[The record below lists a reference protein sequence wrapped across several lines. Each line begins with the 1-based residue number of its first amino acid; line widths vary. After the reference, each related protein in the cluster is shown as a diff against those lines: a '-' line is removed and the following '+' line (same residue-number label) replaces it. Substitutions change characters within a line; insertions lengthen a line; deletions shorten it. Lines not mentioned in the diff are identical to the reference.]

1 MRYPDSMARSA
12 EYLRLALPLMTRQR
26 TALHPISYAVWYE
39 FVSGRNPGLMQAV
52 RERTRDGGVLEEDD
66 TAALYR
72 EHLAEPL
79 LDPEDARRVSEGLS
93 RVLDNMASTAAE
105 AGDRTA
111 RFDQSLLEWSR
122 QLLDESTLNARARE
136 QLQSLMDETRQMRQ
150 AMSTLQQRLD
160 ASHGEIA
167 ALREEVSQARSEALV
182 DALTGLANRRAFE
195 RRLASCL
202 RADEAPA
209 SPQEPSLCLV
219 LGDIDFFK
227 RVNDS
232 YGHSFGDQVLRAVAQ
247 SMQRMIS
254 EPGLAAR
261 VGGEEFALLLPDTP
275 LLQAR
280 QLAEQLRT
288 AIASSSIRRANGE
301 KAAERVTLS
310 LGVTQLAPGESANDF
325 FERAD
330 RALYAS
336 KRSGRNCVT
345 VLAARAA

>member
-12 EYLRLALPLMTRQR
+12 EYLRLALPLMTKQR
-26 TALHPISYAVWYE
+26 AALHPISYAVWYE
-39 FVSGRNPGLMQAV
+39 FVSGRNLPLIKAV
-52 RERTRDGGVLEEDD
+52 QERTRSGALLDEDD
-66 TAALYR
+66 TASIYR
-72 EHLAEPL
+72 QHVAEPV
-79 LDPEDARRVSEGLS
+79 LDREDARRVSEGLS

-122 QLLDESTLNARARE
+122 QLLDESALNAQARE
-136 QLQSLMDETRQMRQ
+136 QLQTLLGDTREMRQ
-150 AMSTLQQRLD
+150 AMTALQQRLD
-160 ASHGEIA
+160 ASQSEIA

-202 RADEAPA
+202 A
-209 SPQEPSLCLV
+209 EPLAQPEQGPCLV

-247 SMQRMIS
+247 SIKRLAG
-254 EPGLAAR
+254 EPRLAAR
-261 VGGEEFALLLPDTP
+261 VGGEEFALLLPSAD
-275 LLQAR
+275 LGEAQA
-280 QLAEQLRT
+280 LAEQLRG
-288 AIASSSIRRANGE
+288 AIAASRIRRGDKE
-301 KAAERVTLS
+301 QSLERVTLS
-310 LGVTQLAPGESANDF
+310 LGVTQLACGESANDF

>member
-12 EYLRLALPLMTRQR
+12 EYLRLALPLMTKQR
-26 TALHPISYAVWYE
+26 AALHPISYAVWYE
-39 FVSGRNPGLMQAV
+39 FVSGRNLPLIKAV
-52 RERTRDGGVLEEDD
+52 QERTRGGALLDEDD
-66 TAALYR
+66 TASLYR
-72 EHLAEPL
+72 QHVAEPV
-79 LDPEDARRVSEGLS
+79 LDREDARRVSEGLS

-122 QLLDESTLNARARE
+122 QLLDESALNAQARE
-136 QLQSLMDETRQMRQ
+136 QLQTLLGDTREMRQ
-150 AMSTLQQRLD
+150 AMTALQQRLD
-160 ASHGEIA
+160 ASQSEIA

-202 RADEAPA
+202 A
-209 SPQEPSLCLV
+209 EPLAQPEQGPCLV

-247 SMQRMIS
+247 SIKRLAG
-254 EPGLAAR
+254 EPRLAAR
-261 VGGEEFALLLPDTP
+261 VGGEEFALLLPSAD
-275 LLQAR
+275 LGEAQA
-280 QLAEQLRT
+280 LAEQLRG
-288 AIASSSIRRANGE
+288 AIAASRIRRGDKE
-301 KAAERVTLS
+301 QSLERVTLS
-310 LGVTQLAPGESANDF
+310 LGVTQLACGESANDF

>member
-12 EYLRLALPLMTRQR
+12 EYLRLALPLMTKQR
-26 TALHPISYAVWYE
+26 AALHPISYAVWYE
-39 FVSGRNPGLMQAV
+39 FVSGRNLPLIKAV
-52 RERTRDGGVLEEDD
+52 QERTRGGALLDEDD
-66 TAALYR
+66 TASLYR
-72 EHLAEPL
+72 QHVAEPV
-79 LDPEDARRVSEGLS
+79 LDREDARRVSEGLS

-122 QLLDESTLNARARE
+122 QLLDESALNAQARE
-136 QLQSLMDETRQMRQ
+136 QLQTLLSDTREMRL
-150 AMSTLQQRLD
+150 AMTALQQRLD
-160 ASHGEIA
+160 ASQSEIA
-167 ALREEVSQARSEALV
+167 ALREEVVQARSEALV

-202 RADEAPA
+202 A
-209 SPQEPSLCLV
+209 EPLAQPEQGPCLV

-232 YGHSFGDQVLRAVAQ
+232 YGHSFGDQVLRTVAQ
-247 SMQRMIS
+247 SIKRLAG
-254 EPGLAAR
+254 EPRLAAR
-261 VGGEEFALLLPDTP
+261 VGGEEFALLLP
-275 LLQAR
+275 QADLGEA
-280 QLAEQLRT
+280 QALAEQLRG
-288 AIASSSIRRANGE
+288 AIAASRIRRGDSEQAL
-301 KAAERVTLS
+301 ERVTLS
-310 LGVTQLAPGESANDF
+310 LGVTQLARGESANDF

>member
-12 EYLRLALPLMTRQR
+12 EYLRLALPLMTKQR
-26 TALHPISYAVWYE
+26 AALHPISYAVWYE
-39 FVSGRNPGLMQAV
+39 FVSGRNLPLIKAV
-52 RERTRDGGVLEEDD
+52 QERTRGGALLDEDD
-66 TAALYR
+66 TASIYR
-72 EHLAEPL
+72 QHVAEPV
-79 LDPEDARRVSEGLS
+79 LDREDARRVSEGLS

-122 QLLDESTLNARARE
+122 QLLDESALNAQARE
-136 QLQSLMDETRQMRQ
+136 QLQTLLGDTREMRQ
-150 AMSTLQQRLD
+150 AMTALQQRLD
-160 ASHGEIA
+160 ASQSEIA

-202 RADEAPA
+202 A
-209 SPQEPSLCLV
+209 EPLVQPEQGPCLV

-247 SMQRMIS
+247 SIKRLAG
-254 EPGLAAR
+254 EPRLAAR
-261 VGGEEFALLLPDTP
+261 VGGEEFALLLPSAD
-275 LLQAR
+275 LGEAQA
-280 QLAEQLRT
+280 LAEQLRG
-288 AIASSSIRRANGE
+288 AIAASRIRRGD
-301 KAAERVTLS
+301 KDQSLERVTLS
-310 LGVTQLAPGESANDF
+310 LGVTQLACGESANDF

>member
-12 EYLRLALPLMTRQR
+12 EYLRLALPLMTKQR
-26 TALHPISYAVWYE
+26 AALHPISYAVWYE
-39 FVSGRNPGLMQAV
+39 FVSGRNLPLIKAV
-52 RERTRDGGVLEEDD
+52 QERTRGGALLDEDD
-66 TAALYR
+66 TASIYR
-72 EHLAEPL
+72 QHVAEPV
-79 LDPEDARRVSEGLS
+79 LDREDARRVSEGLS

-122 QLLDESTLNARARE
+122 QLLDESALNAQARE
-136 QLQSLMDETRQMRQ
+136 QLQTLLGDTREMRQ
-150 AMSTLQQRLD
+150 AMTALQQRLD
-160 ASHGEIA
+160 ASQSEIA

-202 RADEAPA
+202 A
-209 SPQEPSLCLV
+209 EPLAQPEQGPCLV

-247 SMQRMIS
+247 RIKRLAG
-254 EPGLAAR
+254 EPRLAAR
-261 VGGEEFALLLPDTP
+261 VGGEEFALLLPSAD
-275 LLQAR
+275 LGEAQA
-280 QLAEQLRT
+280 LAEQLRG
-288 AIASSSIRRANGE
+288 AIAASRIRRGDKE
-301 KAAERVTLS
+301 QSLERVTLS
-310 LGVTQLAPGESANDF
+310 LGVTQLACGESANDF

>member
-12 EYLRLALPLMTRQR
+12 EYLRLALPLMTKQR
-26 TALHPISYAVWYE
+26 AALHPISYAVWYE
-39 FVSGRNPGLMQAV
+39 FVSGRNLPLIKAV
-52 RERTRDGGVLEEDD
+52 QERTRGGALLDEDD
-66 TAALYR
+66 TASIYR
-72 EHLAEPL
+72 QHVAEPV
-79 LDPEDARRVSEGLS
+79 LDREDARRVSEGLS

-122 QLLDESTLNARARE
+122 QLLDESALNAQARE
-136 QLQSLMDETRQMRQ
+136 QLQTLLGDTREMRQ
-150 AMSTLQQRLD
+150 AMTALQQRLD
-160 ASHGEIA
+160 ASQSEIA

-202 RADEAPA
+202 A
-209 SPQEPSLCLV
+209 EPLAQPEQGPCLV

-247 SMQRMIS
+247 SIKRLAG
-254 EPGLAAR
+254 EPRLAAR
-261 VGGEEFALLLPDTP
+261 VGGEEFALLLP
-275 LLQAR
+275 QADLGEA
-280 QLAEQLRT
+280 QALAEQLRG
-288 AIASSSIRRANGE
+288 AIAASRIRRGDKE
-301 KAAERVTLS
+301 QSLERVTLS
-310 LGVTQLAPGESANDF
+310 LGVTQLACGESANDF

>member
-12 EYLRLALPLMTRQR
+12 EYLRLALPLMTKQR
-26 TALHPISYAVWYE
+26 AALHPISYAVWYE
-39 FVSGRNPGLMQAV
+39 FVSGRNLPLIKAV
-52 RERTRDGGVLEEDD
+52 QERTRGGALLDEDD
-66 TAALYR
+66 TASLYR
-72 EHLAEPL
+72 QHVAEPV
-79 LDPEDARRVSEGLS
+79 LDREDARRVSEGLS

-122 QLLDESTLNARARE
+122 QLLDESALNAQARE
-136 QLQSLMDETRQMRQ
+136 QLQALLGDTREMRQ
-150 AMSTLQQRLD
+150 AMTALQQRLD
-160 ASHGEIA
+160 ASQSEIA

-202 RADEAPA
+202 A
-209 SPQEPSLCLV
+209 EPLAQPEQGPCLV

-247 SMQRMIS
+247 SIKRLAG
-254 EPGLAAR
+254 EPRLAAR
-261 VGGEEFALLLPDTP
+261 VGGEEFALLLPSAD
-275 LLQAR
+275 LGEAQA
-280 QLAEQLRT
+280 LAEQLRG
-288 AIASSSIRRANGE
+288 AIAASRIRRGDKE
-301 KAAERVTLS
+301 QSLERVTLS
-310 LGVTQLAPGESANDF
+310 LGVTQLACGESANDF

-330 RALYAS
+330 RALYRA
-336 KRSGRNCVT
+336 KHRGRNCVT

>member
-12 EYLRLALPLMTRQR
+12 EYLRLALPLMTKQR
-26 TALHPISYAVWYE
+26 AALHPISYAVWYE
-39 FVSGRNPGLMQAV
+39 FVSGRNLPLIKAV
-52 RERTRDGGVLEEDD
+52 QERTRGGALLDEDD
-66 TAALYR
+66 TASLYR
-72 EHLAEPL
+72 QHVAEPV
-79 LDPEDARRVSEGLS
+79 LDREDARRVSEGLS

-122 QLLDESTLNARARE
+122 QLLDESALNAQARE
-136 QLQSLMDETRQMRQ
+136 QLQALLGDTREMRQ
-150 AMSTLQQRLD
+150 AMTALQQRLD
-160 ASHGEIA
+160 ASQSEIA

-202 RADEAPA
+202 A
-209 SPQEPSLCLV
+209 EPLAQPEQGPCLV

-247 SMQRMIS
+247 SIKRLAG
-254 EPGLAAR
+254 EPRLAAR
-261 VGGEEFALLLPDTP
+261 VGGEEFALLLPSAD
-275 LLQAR
+275 LGEAQA
-280 QLAEQLRT
+280 LAEQLRG
-288 AIASSSIRRANGE
+288 AIAASRIRRGDKE
-301 KAAERVTLS
+301 QSLERVTLS
-310 LGVTQLAPGESANDF
+310 LGVTQLACGESANDF

>member
-1 MRYPDSMARSA
+1 MARSA
-12 EYLRLALPLMTRQR
+12 EYLRLALPLMTKQR
-26 TALHPISYAVWYE
+26 AALHPISYAVWYE
-39 FVSGRNPGLMQAV
+39 FVSGRNLPLIKAV
-52 RERTRDGGVLEEDD
+52 QERTRGGALLDEDD
-66 TAALYR
+66 TASLYR
-72 EHLAEPL
+72 QHVAEPV
-79 LDPEDARRVSEGLS
+79 LDREDARRVSEGLS

-122 QLLDESTLNARARE
+122 QLLDESALNAQARE
-136 QLQSLMDETRQMRQ
+136 QLQTLLGDTREMRQ
-150 AMSTLQQRLD
+150 AMTALQQRLD
-160 ASHGEIA
+160 ASQSEIA

-202 RADEAPA
+202 A
-209 SPQEPSLCLV
+209 EPLAQPEQGPCLV

-247 SMQRMIS
+247 SIKRLAG
-254 EPGLAAR
+254 EPRLAAR
-261 VGGEEFALLLPDTP
+261 VGGEEFALLLPSAD
-275 LLQAR
+275 LGEAQA
-280 QLAEQLRT
+280 LAEQLRG
-288 AIASSSIRRANGE
+288 AIAASRIRRGDKE
-301 KAAERVTLS
+301 QSLERVTLS
-310 LGVTQLAPGESANDF
+310 LGVTQLACGESANDF

>member
-12 EYLRLALPLMTRQR
+12 EYLRLALPLMTKQR
-26 TALHPISYAVWYE
+26 AALHPISYAVWYE
-39 FVSGRNPGLMQAV
+39 FVSGRNLPLIKAV
-52 RERTRDGGVLEEDD
+52 QERTRGGALLDEDD
-66 TAALYR
+66 TASIYR
-72 EHLAEPL
+72 QHVAEPV
-79 LDPEDARRVSEGLS
+79 LDREDARRVSEGLS

-122 QLLDESTLNARARE
+122 QLLDESALNAQARE
-136 QLQSLMDETRQMRQ
+136 QLQTLLGDTREMRQ
-150 AMSTLQQRLD
+150 AMTALQQRLD
-160 ASHGEIA
+160 ASQSEIA

-202 RADEAPA
+202 A
-209 SPQEPSLCLV
+209 EPLAQPEQGPCLV

-247 SMQRMIS
+247 SIKRLAG
-254 EPGLAAR
+254 EPRLAAR
-261 VGGEEFALLLPDTP
+261 VGGEEFALLLPSAD
-275 LLQAR
+275 LGEAQA
-280 QLAEQLRT
+280 LAEQLRG
-288 AIASSSIRRANGE
+288 AIAASRIRRGDKE
-301 KAAERVTLS
+301 QSLERVTLS
-310 LGVTQLAPGESANDF
+310 LGVTQLACGESANDF